1 MLLYSDKS
9 KNYRTEMKKTGR
21 NDPCVCG
28 SGKKFKKCCERK
40 MIGKKFMATKIET
53 MPTNSNISSFFQRK
67 ITQVNTKD
75 TEKKASEIP
84 SQESLKKIS
93 AEVKTEDNP
102 DVRNLLLN
110 STESQKS

>member
-1 MLLYSDKS
+1 
-9 KNYRTEMKKTGR
+9 MKKTGR

-53 MPTNSNISSFFQRK
+53 MPTSSNISSFFQRK

-75 TEKKASEIP
+75 TEKTQTDQTT
-84 SQESLKKIS
+84 SQPLKKIS